1 MRTYTRSAA
10 PSIVVTRTLTR
21 SESVSPEGPRLSGLK
36 YAYYEGIY
44 RSVYDFAHDPAAATG
59 VVDQPTLDVR
69 KRDEWFGLSFDGLIR
84 IPRDGNYTFYVSA
97 NDGCQLLID
106 GEEQFESDGRKSEV
120 LAQQS
125 TIALRE
131 GFHRFQVKY
140 YQCSD
145 KSAFTVEW
153 SGPNIARVVIPKN
166 VLFHAE
172 K

>member
-1 MRTYTRSAA
+1 M
-10 PSIVVTRTLTR
+10 
-21 SESVSPEGPRLSGLK
+21 SGLK